1 MAPVKDATEKAPRDV
16 SRFAMPKACITYDKM
31 GRIIYGLTDTPHR
44 GLIGHH
50 FERVKD
56 QLNMVAE
63 QRVLRPQT
71 GRRGAARE
79 ALEKEWARRE
89 HAAQHRHVRD
99 VADFYLRTSADNPL
113 AAGRIPVAV
122 TTRPRTASTSLR
134 VYNEGELPYTLRTH
148 VGPNMAATMVED
160 AEGEQR
166 VARQRSERD
175 KDMFDKVAAAKVFAR
190 RTCQEHPH
198 GLTKLAISK
207 LVAED
212 SGLMQM
218 ADVTSLRYMSEPET
232 AKGRMNPVVRG

>member
-122 TTRPRTASTSLR
+122 TTRPRTAST
-134 VYNEGELPYTLRTH
+134 
-148 VGPNMAATMVED
+148 
-160 AEGEQR
+160 
-166 VARQRSERD
+166 
-175 KDMFDKVAAAKVFAR
+175 
-190 RTCQEHPH
+190 
-198 GLTKLAISK
+198 KLAISK